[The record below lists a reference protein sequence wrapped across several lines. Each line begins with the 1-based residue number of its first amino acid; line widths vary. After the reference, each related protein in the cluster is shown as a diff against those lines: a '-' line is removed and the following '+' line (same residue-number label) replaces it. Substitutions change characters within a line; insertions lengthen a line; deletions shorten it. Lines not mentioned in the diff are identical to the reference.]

1 MMIRPRSNKF
11 LVVDDDV
18 DLAEFVSDV
27 GALLGF
33 DPVVA
38 NDGNDCLRY
47 LKSQQPACIVMD
59 IVMPDMDGVEL
70 LSKLAELKADCPII
84 VMSGYDGKYLD
95 SVSLIAEAKGLTV
108 LGTLRKPFAVRDLEK
123 LVARVKP
130 AGPENGGESA

>member
-1 MMIRPRSNKF
+1 
-11 LVVDDDV
+11 
-18 DLAEFVSDV
+18 
-27 GALLGF
+27 
-33 DPVVA
+33 
-38 NDGNDCLRY
+38 
-47 LKSQQPACIVMD
+47 MD